1 MQASPS
7 SSPSQQSASSL
18 FSNSSWKRFQGK
30 MLPHVPLLTLDREGN
45 IQTLTRAA
53 RRALE
58 YTDDAS
64 IDECFFSHIHKRNVR
79 RVMQDL
85 ANMVSRGK
93 QRAQWLLRL
102 RTGNGRWRW
111 YRTSVQNN
119 LGQQEDHIRIRLRP
133 M

>member
-1 MQASPS
+1 MQSSTPS
-7 SSPSQQSASSL
+7 AESASF

-30 MLPHVPLLTLDREGN
+30 DLPHVPTLTLDREGT

-58 YTDDAS
+58 YSDDAS
-64 IDECFFSHIHKRNVR
+64 IDDYFFSHVHKKNMH
-79 RVMQDL
+79 RVMRDL

-102 RTGNGRWRW
+102 RTGNERWRW
-111 YRTSVQNN
+111 YRAMAQNN
-119 LGQQEDHIRIRLRP
+119 LGRQRDHIRIRLRP
-133 M
+133 L